1 MSILIPLSKLLYV
14 DSPHIVCYSLASF
27 AFNRPILFNN
37 LELFPPVKIEG
48 QIRHNAIK
56 TDGIRSAFVSFIA
69 DLPHKYILC
78 LGRLLGR
85 LMYFA
90 DVPHRRIVRRNLKFV
105 YPEWTPE
112 RIKETSLRIFQNIGI
127 TFIEICQIACLSK
140 DNILFKTNVKG
151 KKILLDVIKENKG
164 AILISAHLGNWEIVA
179 PFLSANISARASMV
193 GRKLRVN
200 IINRLISGLRT
211 RFGAEVIDKE
221 DGMPKMMQAIR
232 EGQMLGI
239 MLDQGTQSSMGVKVN
254 FFNRAVT
261 ATHGPALLALRC
273 KCPVVPI
280 FGVREIDGS
289 LTIIV
294 ESPLKLKRTKDL
306 KADLKVNTQLMVN
319 AIEKA
324 VRAYPEQWFWVHKRW
339 KKYYPQLYPEYMARK
354 KRRRARKGRKISSG
368 KGV

>member
-1 MSILIPLSKLLYV
+1 MKLFH
-14 DSPHIVCYSLASF
+14 PMK
-27 AFNRPILFNN
+27 RK
-37 LELFPPVKIEG
+37 E
-48 QIRHNAIK
+48 QIRNNTVK
-56 TDGIRSAFVSFIA
+56 KDGIRNAAISFIA
-69 DLPHKYILC
+69 GIPHKHILF
-78 LGRLLGR
+78 LGMLLGR

-105 YPEWTPE
+105 YPEWKPE
-112 RIKETSLRIFQNIGI
+112 RIKETTLRIFQNIGM
-127 TFIEICQIACLSK
+127 TFIEICQIACLPK
-140 DNILFKTNVKG
+140 DNLLSRTKVKG
-151 KKILLDVIKENKG
+151 EKILLDAIKGNKG

-179 PFLSANISARASMV
+179 PFLSANIGARASMV
-193 GRKLRVN
+193 GRRLRVKL
-200 IINRLISGLRT
+200 INNLIGGLRT
-211 RFGAEVIDKE
+211 RFGATVIDKE
-221 DGMPKMMQAIR
+221 AGMPKMMHAIR
-232 EGQMLGI
+232 EGKMLGI

-254 FFNRAVT
+254 FFDRAVT

-289 LTIIV
+289 LAIIV

-306 KADLKVNTQLMVN
+306 KVDLKVNTQLMVN

-354 KRRRARKGRKISSG
+354 KRRRERKGRLANSRKP
-368 KGV
+368 

>member
-1 MSILIPLSKLLYV
+1 V
-14 DSPHIVCYSLASF
+14 
-27 AFNRPILFNN
+27 N
-37 LELFPPVKIEG
+37 IEE
-48 QIRHNAIK
+48 QIRHNTIK
-56 TDGIRSAFVSFIA
+56 TSGIRSAFVSFIA

-85 LMYFA
+85 FMYFA
-90 DVPHRRIVRRNLKFV
+90 DVSHRRIVRRNLRFV

-140 DNILFKTNVKG
+140 DNILSKTKVKG
-151 KKILLDVIKENKG
+151 KKILLDSIKDNKG

-193 GRKLRVN
+193 GRRLRVEL
-200 IINRLISGLRT
+200 INRLISGLRT
-211 RFGAEVIDKE
+211 RFGATVIDKE
-221 DGMPKMMQAIR
+221 DGMPKMMRAIR
-232 EGQMLGI
+232 EGKMLGI

-254 FFNRAVT
+254 FFGRAAT
-261 ATHGPALLALRC
+261 ATIAPALLALRC

-280 FGVREIDGS
+280 FGVRESDGS
-289 LTIIV
+289 LTVIV

-306 KADLKVNTQLMVN
+306 KADLQVNTQLMVN

-324 VRAYPEQWFWVHKRW
+324 VRTYPEQWFWVHKRW
-339 KKYYPQLYPEYMARK
+339 KKYYPHLYPEYMARK
-354 KRRRARKGRKISSG
+354 KRRRERKARLYNSG
-368 KGV
+368 KV

>member
-1 MSILIPLSKLLYV
+1 MKLF
-14 DSPHIVCYSLASF
+14 H
-27 AFNRPILFNN
+27 PIKRK
-37 LELFPPVKIEG
+37 E
-48 QIRHNAIK
+48 QIRNNAIK
-56 TDGIRSAFVSFIA
+56 NDGIRDAVISFIGSI
-69 DLPHKYILC
+69 PHKYILC
-78 LGRLLGR
+78 LGMLIGR

-112 RIKETSLRIFQNIGI
+112 RIKETSLRVFQNIGM
-127 TFIEICQIACLSK
+127 TFIEICQIACLPK
-140 DNILFKTNVKG
+140 DNLLSRTKVKG
-151 KKILLDVIKENKG
+151 KKILLDAIKGNKG

-179 PFLSANISARASMV
+179 PFLSANMGTRASMV
-193 GRKLRVN
+193 GRRLRVN
-200 IINRLISGLRT
+200 LINRLISGLRT
-211 RFGAEVIDKE
+211 RFGATVIDKE
-221 DGMPKMMQAIR
+221 AGMPKMMRAIR
-232 EGQMLGI
+232 QGKMLGI

-254 FFNRAVT
+254 FFDRAVT

-289 LTIIV
+289 VKIIV

-306 KADLKVNTQLMVN
+306 KVDLKVNTQLMVN

-339 KKYYPQLYPEYMARK
+339 KKYYPFLYPEYMARK
-354 KRRRARKGRKISSG
+354 KRRRERKGRLANSRKT
-368 KGV
+368 